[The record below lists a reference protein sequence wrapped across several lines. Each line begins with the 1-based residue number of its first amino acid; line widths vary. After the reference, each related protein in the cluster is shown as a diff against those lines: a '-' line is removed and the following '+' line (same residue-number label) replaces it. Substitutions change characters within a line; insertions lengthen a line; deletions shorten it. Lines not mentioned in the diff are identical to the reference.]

1 MLARGR
7 GQGELA
13 PLVSAV
19 GGELVTFAVKE
30 VGWWI
35 EKRKRKSI
43 SVSLWNKHDKL
54 PSFFFFFFF
63 CKETKV
69 IQMLLFGTWKFT
81 CEVNFSFQTLG
92 RLVS

>member
-30 VGWWI
+30 VGWCI

-54 PSFFFFFFF
+54 PSFFFFFF
-63 CKETKV
+63 
-69 IQMLLFGTWKFT
+69 LLQGDKSNSDAAVWDL
-81 CEVNFSFQTLG
+81 EVYM
-92 RLVS
+92 